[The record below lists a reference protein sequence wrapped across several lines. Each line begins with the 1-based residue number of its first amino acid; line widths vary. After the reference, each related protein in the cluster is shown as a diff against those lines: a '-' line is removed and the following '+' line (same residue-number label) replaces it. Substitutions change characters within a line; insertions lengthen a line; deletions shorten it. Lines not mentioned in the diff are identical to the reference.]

1 MPAQQQALFVVG
13 NSIMTSKIATLYSDK
28 VGSIDAEITNDFQK
42 LELNVDGTKF
52 VSYNFHDF
60 VPVDSANIPS
70 RFMLK
75 HHNELTNCVLLCK
88 IPLIVKQLEK
98 EIVEFFTVE
107 LHLDSNGTTYNT
119 YGNFRLSFDKS
130 QIEIGKTQH
139 FESAFEI
146 LKSKLSETV
155 YPKCC
160 YTCLYS
166 DYSVYG
172 SAIFGT
178 MLCFRNIKKEYLN
191 VKSKDEYM
199 EIMDQR
205 EMQIQEI
212 YLCKEFEKRIEG
224 TGYRG

>member
-1 MPAQQQALFVVG
+1 
-13 NSIMTSKIATLYSDK
+13 MTSKIATTYSDEI
-28 VGSIDAEITNDFQK
+28 GSIDAEITNDFQK

-52 VSYNFHDF
+52 VGYNFDDF
-60 VPVDSANIPS
+60 VPLDAANIPS
-70 RFMLK
+70 RFMLND
-75 HHNELTNCVLLCK
+75 HNELTNCVLLCK
-88 IPLIVKQLEK
+88 IPLIVKRLEK
-98 EIVEFFTVE
+98 EVVNFFTVE
-107 LHLDSNGTTYNT
+107 LHLDSKGTKHNT
-119 YGNFRLSFDKS
+119 HGNFTLSFDNNE
-130 QIEIGKTQH
+130 IEIGTTQH
-139 FESAFEI
+139 FESAFDI
-146 LKSKLSETV
+146 LKSKLPETV

-178 MLCFRNIKKEYLN
+178 MLCFKNIKKEYLN